1 MDSQSGRAQQKIDF
15 VNMKKYT
22 IVLLFVLINFS
33 CNRTKG
39 QSNLISCNSVAELI
53 NSQDINLIDVRT
65 PDEFQSGHIVGAQN
79 IDFYDPNFQK
89 KINQLDKSI
98 PIVLYCRSGKRS
110 ARCAAKISDDGFKII
125 YDLEGGIVEWT
136 LAGHEVI
143 N

>member
-1 MDSQSGRAQQKIDF
+1 
-15 VNMKKYT
+15 MKKYT

-53 NSQDINLIDVRT
+53 KSQDINLIDVRT
-65 PDEFQSGHIVGAQN
+65 PDEFQSGHIMGAQN
-79 IDFYDPNFQK
+79 IDFYEPNFQK

-110 ARCAAKISDDGFKII
+110 ASCAAKINDDGFKIV

-136 LAGHEVI
+136 LAGYEIV

>member
-1 MDSQSGRAQQKIDF
+1 
-15 VNMKKYT
+15 MKKYT

-53 NSQDINLIDVRT
+53 KSQDINLIDVRT
-65 PDEFQSGHIVGAQN
+65 PDEFQSGHIMGAQN
-79 IDFYDPNFQK
+79 IDFYEPNFQK

-110 ARCAAKISDDGFKII
+110 ARCAAKICEDGFKIV

-136 LAGHEVI
+136 SAGHEIV

>member
-1 MDSQSGRAQQKIDF
+1 VDSQSGKAQQKIDF

-110 ARCAAKISDDGFKII
+110 ARCAATISEDGFKIV

-136 LAGHEVI
+136 LAGHEIV

>member
-1 MDSQSGRAQQKIDF
+1 MDSQSGKAQQKIDF

-98 PIVLYCRSGKRS
+98 PIV
-110 ARCAAKISDDGFKII
+110 
-125 YDLEGGIVEWT
+125 
-136 LAGHEVI
+136 
-143 N
+143 